1 MLFILPALKCAV
13 GGCSAVGEGAD
24 KDLGVCVDLS
34 IPKEVFYHTTRH
46 FLITTHSGVYFTTIL
61 LFVGER
67 SLSGSSP
74 SGSKHKQIFLK

>member
-1 MLFILPALKCAV
+1 MGVLQW
-13 GGCSAVGEGAD
+13 GEGAD

-61 LFVGER
+61 LFVGGT
-67 SLSGSSP
+67 LSFGGGVLPVDANTNKYFFKLIQST
-74 SGSKHKQIFLK
+74 QDFF

>member
-1 MLFILPALKCAV
+1 MGVLQW
-13 GGCSAVGEGAD
+13 GEGAD

-61 LFVGER
+61 LFVGGT
-67 SLSGSSP
+67 LSFGGEFS
-74 SGSKHKQIFLK
+74 QWMQTQTNIFYFN

>member
-1 MLFILPALKCAV
+1 MLFLLPALKCAV

-61 LFVGER
+61 LFVGGT
-67 SLSGSSP
+67 LSFGGSSP
-74 SGSKHKQIFLK
+74 SGCKHKQIFF